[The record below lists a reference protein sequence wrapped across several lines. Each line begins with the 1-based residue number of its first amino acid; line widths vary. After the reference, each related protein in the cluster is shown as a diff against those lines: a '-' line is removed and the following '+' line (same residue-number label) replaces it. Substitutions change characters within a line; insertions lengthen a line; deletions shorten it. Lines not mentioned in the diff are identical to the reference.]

1 MICNSRISV
10 CKYSISYMYQE
21 YVVNIHFTVRSRNDM
36 FLQVLFARTTP
47 DFFGTKEN
55 VKKNMKVQRRERE
68 KEEGPEEM
76 RFLTNIYIF
85 FIYEG

>member
-1 MICNSRISV
+1 
-10 CKYSISYMYQE
+10 
-21 YVVNIHFTVRSRNDM
+21 M

-68 KEEGPEEM
+68 KEGPEEM
-76 RFLTNIYIF
+76 RFLTNIYIYIF
-85 FIYEG
+85 YIRGLIQK

>member
-1 MICNSRISV
+1 
-10 CKYSISYMYQE
+10 
-21 YVVNIHFTVRSRNDM
+21 M
-36 FLQVLFARTTP
+36 FLQVLLARTTP